1 MYKVENGSLL
11 FHGCIPLN
19 EDGTFTEVEIDGGK
33 FFGKSLMDKFDTISR
48 DAYYKHDPYAI
59 DVMWYLFNSKNSPI
73 FGKSQFSYFENI
85 FIEDKKLK
93 EEKYNSYFKL
103 SNNEETVN
111 MILDEFNVTSKRR
124 RIVNGHVPV
133 KTKKGD
139 TPVKAKGK
147 LYVIDGGISKP
158 YQDKTGIAG
167 YTLVFNSH
175 AVSLAEHTN
184 YESITDE
191 VSSYRPNIREIEV
204 LHPRMLIKDT
214 DEGKKIQE
222 SIKVLEKLL
231 SNYDNI

>member
-1 MYKVENGSLL
+1 
-11 FHGCIPLN
+11 
-19 EDGTFTEVEIDGGK
+19 
-33 FFGKSLMDKFDTISR
+33 
-48 DAYYKHDPYAI
+48 
-59 DVMWYLFNSKNSPI
+59 
-73 FGKSQFSYFENI
+73 
-85 FIEDKKLK
+85 
-93 EEKYNSYFKL
+93 
-103 SNNEETVN
+103 
-111 MILDEFNVTSKRR
+111 MILDEFDITCNKR

-139 TPVKAKGK
+139 SPVKAKGK

-184 YESITDE
+184 YESITYE
-191 VSSYRPNIREIEV
+191 VSSYRPNIKEIEV

-222 SIKVLEKLL
+222 RVKVLEKLL
-231 SNYDNI
+231 KNYDNI